1 MPTPSLPRRAA
12 AWSAL
17 TLAGTVFL
25 GGPAVAAPPG
35 ANGDVKIH
43 VVGTV
48 SAAHLNRPKVCR
60 FYLDAVNFDPNQQI
74 TWTIAPQPA
83 SAVGTSLSGALT
95 LPTGTATTANL
106 MLPSGQY
113 QLTWTIV
120 GVTGAGRHKVFK
132 IDCPS
137 TPGGRPNGGPP
148 AGAGGLARSEA
159 FTPVVGAA
167 AVGVAAV
174 GTAVWFRLR
183 RRSHGAA

>member
-35 ANGDVKIH
+35 ADGDVRIY
-43 VVGTV
+43 VVGTAA
-48 SAAHLNRPKVCR
+48 AAHLNQPKVCR
-60 FYLDAVNFDPNQQI
+60 FYLGAVNFDLNQRI

-83 SAVGTSLSGALT
+83 TVTGTSLSGSLT
-95 LPTGTATTANL
+95 LPTGTATSANL
-106 MLPSGQY
+106 VLPGGRY
-113 QLTWTIV
+113 RLTWTIV
-120 GVTGAGRHKVFK
+120 GVAGSGKQKVVK
-132 IDCPS
+132 IDCPI
-137 TPGGRPNGGPP
+137 TPGGPNGGPP
-148 AGAGGLARSEA
+148 AGAGGMARTEA

-167 AVGVAAV
+167 AVGLAAT
-174 GTAVWFRLR
+174 GTAVWLRLR